1 MNIEKDLQES
11 TEEALTIPVV
21 VCSVLSKDGSYI
33 KFECSDFSGKN
44 LTKSNFNAVID
55 WLNKEKEK
63 YPDVF

>member
-1 MNIEKDLQES
+1 MNKKKSKQES
-11 TEEALTIPVV
+11 TEQALTIPVV

-33 KFECSDFSGKN
+33 KFECSDFSGKS
-44 LTKSNFNAVID
+44 LSKANFNTVID